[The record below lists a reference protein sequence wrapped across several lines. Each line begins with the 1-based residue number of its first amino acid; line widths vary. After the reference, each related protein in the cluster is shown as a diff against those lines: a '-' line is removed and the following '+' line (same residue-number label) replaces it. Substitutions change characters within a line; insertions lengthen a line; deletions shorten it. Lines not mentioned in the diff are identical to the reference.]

1 VTLICGYSGDSVATA
16 LSSLAMDEKLNETA
30 KTSIADFASHF
41 AAVQDYEESE
51 VVSGLGLTC

>member
-1 VTLICGYSGDSVATA
+1 MATA